1 MFFFFPFFLAGF
13 KYRHSVK
20 SIRFPAMGL
29 ITGLILL
36 ISLFLILYVS
46 PQETKWVLGSRSY
59 ALLGLHGWCAGI
71 LRLTQYAASFA
82 LALSLLL
89 LATRK
94 RTLFS
99 TLGERSMYVFLTH
112 PFVIGI
118 LLALGIYNRQAPTI
132 ASDLLLIIGGGAAAL
147 ILSSPIICRLFK
159 PLVQPNVKWL
169 LKWA

>member
-1 MFFFFPFFLAGF
+1 MTLFIWKLILSLFMQLRFPILTAICLSVAVGYCNEVGDFLALSRMFFFFPFFLAGF

-82 LALSLLL
+82 LASVSQ
-89 LATRK
+89 
-94 RTLFS
+94 FE
-99 TLGERSMYVFLTH
+99 G
-112 PFVIGI
+112 
-118 LLALGIYNRQAPTI
+118 N
-132 ASDLLLIIGGGAAAL
+132 D
-147 ILSSPIICRLFK
+147 
-159 PLVQPNVKWL
+159 
-169 LKWA
+169 